1 MKGPGAVTTHYVT
14 RESFA
19 EHGIHKLLPSVSTGL
34 AVQNT
39 NTESSTFIKE
49 SPYLMLTASLTSIF
63 YRFPDQGKIT
73 VDVIIRNAPV
83 LVTLALSGLEVPPL
97 RIIINLR
104 SINLTVGPQPLII
117 EDGKRYTLEFAFS
130 LVSQSTQSLVL
141 SEFPYDYSIIQTIAQ
156 YPGVQNLV
164 HLNFDSVKL

>member
-1 MKGPGAVTTHYVT
+1 MKLSFDVAKMLV
-14 RESFA
+14 ESGVA
-19 EHGIHKLLPSVSTGL
+19 EKLS
-34 AVQNT
+34 
-39 NTESSTFIKE
+39 
-49 SPYLMLTASLTSIF
+49 
-63 YRFPDQGKIT
+63 
-73 VDVIIRNAPV
+73 
-83 LVTLALSGLEVPPL
+83 
-97 RIIINLR
+97 NLR

-130 LVSQSTQSLVL
+130 LVSQSTQSHVL